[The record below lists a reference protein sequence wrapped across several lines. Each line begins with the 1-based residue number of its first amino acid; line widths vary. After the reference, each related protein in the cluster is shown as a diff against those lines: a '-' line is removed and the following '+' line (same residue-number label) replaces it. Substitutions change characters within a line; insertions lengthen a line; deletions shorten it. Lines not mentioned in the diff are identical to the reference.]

1 MDAYYS
7 TNVENEKQ
15 AVLLARL
22 IRKRIY
28 HAGELRFDLT
38 HQQRLLHASN
48 IKKTETGIIQDCM
61 TELGFNCELII
72 NANQAVFR

>member
-1 MDAYYS
+1 MEAYYS
-7 TNVENEKQ
+7 TNVDNEKQ
-15 AVLLARL
+15 ATLLARL

-28 HAGELRFDLT
+28 HAGELRFDLS

-48 IKKTETGIIQDCM
+48 IKKTETGIIRDCM

-72 NANQAVFR
+72 NVGQVVFR